1 MGRNKQTEFIDRLD
15 GQSVLE
21 KLFHGEDVNFL
32 VNQIADLHKKI
43 LEYNTCE
50 VMSYKEF
57 LQLCIGEKI
66 NLNAGIYNE
75 IAALSNGNCLCHGD
89 YHPGNVLVDTNGK
102 VLVIDFM
109 NVCHGPWQYDV
120 ARTYVLISGG
130 DISKEIHNR
139 EELVYMQKQIAD
151 IYLKKLNVS
160 YNEIREYVSIIQKC
174 RQYELK

>member
-1 MGRNKQTEFIDRLD
+1 M
-15 GQSVLE
+15 
-21 KLFHGEDVNFL
+21 
-32 VNQIADLHKKI
+32 
-43 LEYNTCE
+43 YWW
-50 VMSYKEF
+50 
-57 LQLCIGEKI
+57 KI
-66 NLNAGIYNE
+66 NLNADIYNE

-120 ARTYVLISGG
+120 ARTYVLISEG

-139 EELVYMQKQIAD
+139 EELVYMQKQISD

>member
-1 MGRNKQTEFIDRLD
+1 M
-15 GQSVLE
+15 E

-32 VNQIADLHKKI
+32 VIQIADLHKKI

-66 NLNAGIYNE
+66 NLNADIYNE

-120 ARTYVLISGG
+120 ARTYVLISEG

>member
-1 MGRNKQTEFIDRLD
+1 
-15 GQSVLE
+15 LE

-57 LQLCIGEKI
+57 LQLCIGEKT
-66 NLNAGIYNE
+66 NLNVDIYNE
-75 IAALSNGNCLCHGD
+75 IEALPTGNYLCHGD

-120 ARTYVLISGG
+120 ASTYVLISEG
-130 DISKEIHNR
+130 DIPKEIHNR

-151 IYLKKLNVS
+151 IYLKKINVS

>member
-1 MGRNKQTEFIDRLD
+1 M
-15 GQSVLE
+15 E
-21 KLFHGEDVNFL
+21 KLFYGEDVNFL

-57 LQLCIGEKI
+57 LQLCIGEKT
-66 NLNAGIYNE
+66 NLNADIYNE

-109 NVCHGPWQYDV
+109 NVCHGPRQYDV
-120 ARTYVLISGG
+120 ASTYVLISEG
-130 DISKEIHNR
+130 DIQQEIHNR
-139 EELVYMQKQIAD
+139 KEIGHMQKQLAD

-160 YNEIREYVSIIQKC
+160 YNEISKYVSIIRRC
-174 RQYELK
+174 RKYELK

>member
-1 MGRNKQTEFIDRLD
+1 M
-15 GQSVLE
+15 
-21 KLFHGEDVNFL
+21 
-32 VNQIADLHKKI
+32 
-43 LEYNTCE
+43 
-50 VMSYKEF
+50 
-57 LQLCIGEKI
+57 
-66 NLNAGIYNE
+66 
-75 IAALSNGNCLCHGD
+75 CHGD

-120 ARTYVLISGG
+120 ARTHVLISEG

-139 EELVYMQKQIAD
+139 EELVYMQKQISD

>member
-1 MGRNKQTEFIDRLD
+1 M
-15 GQSVLE
+15 E

-66 NLNAGIYNE
+66 NLNADIYNE
-75 IAALSNGNCLCHGD
+75 IAALSNGNCLCQGD

-120 ARTYVLISGG
+120 ARTYVLISEG

>member
-1 MGRNKQTEFIDRLD
+1 M
-15 GQSVLE
+15 E

-57 LQLCIGEKI
+57 LQLCIGEKT
-66 NLNAGIYNE
+66 NLNVDIYNE
-75 IAALSNGNCLCHGD
+75 IEALPTGNYLCHGD

-120 ARTYVLISGG
+120 ARTYVLISEG
-130 DISKEIHNR
+130 DIPKEIHNR

-151 IYLKKLNVS
+151 IYLKKINVS

>member
-1 MGRNKQTEFIDRLD
+1 M
-15 GQSVLE
+15 E

-57 LQLCIGEKI
+57 LQLCIGEKT
-66 NLNAGIYNE
+66 NLNVDIYNE
-75 IAALSNGNCLCHGD
+75 IEALPTGNYLCHGD

-120 ARTYVLISGG
+120 ASTYVLISEG
-130 DISKEIHNR
+130 DIPKEIHNR

>member
-1 MGRNKQTEFIDRLD
+1 M
-15 GQSVLE
+15 E
-21 KLFHGEDVNFL
+21 KLFHGGDVNFL

-66 NLNAGIYNE
+66 NLNADIYNE

-120 ARTYVLISGG
+120 ARTYVLISEG

>member
-1 MGRNKQTEFIDRLD
+1 M
-15 GQSVLE
+15 E

-66 NLNAGIYNE
+66 NLNADIYNE

-120 ARTYVLISGG
+120 ARTYVLISEG

-160 YNEIREYVSIIQKC
+160 YNEIREYGSIIQKC

>member
-1 MGRNKQTEFIDRLD
+1 M
-15 GQSVLE
+15 E

-57 LQLCIGEKI
+57 LQLCIGEKT
-66 NLNAGIYNE
+66 NLNVDIYNE
-75 IAALSNGNCLCHGD
+75 IEALPTGNYLCHGD

-120 ARTYVLISGG
+120 ASTYVLISEG
-130 DISKEIHNR
+130 DIPKEIHNR

-151 IYLKKLNVS
+151 IYLKKINVS
-160 YNEIREYVSIIQKC
+160 YNEIREYISIIQKC